1 MLDDEPLLLDRDALL
16 QEVSASAL
24 AARRTV
30 SDPSELSDGD
40 DAFFITEG
48 RALIREDSVL
58 SSGLNAT
65 QTFSVGDSIYLAAA
79 LSKRPRDWDF
89 MLPEPLEVIA
99 IKGDVLREIG
109 RASCRERV

>member
-16 QEVSASAL
+16 DEVSASIL
-24 AARRTV
+24 ADRRTV
-30 SDPSELSDGD
+30 RDPGGLSDGD
-40 DAFFITEG
+40 DAFFITGG

-58 SSGLNAT
+58 SGGLNAT

-89 MLPEPLEVIA
+89 MIPEPLEVIA
-99 IKGDVLREIG
+99 INGNILRD
-109 RASCRERV
+109 AVMKA